1 GRNTLR
7 EALRVLELQGVIMIR
22 PGRGGGPTVS
32 MPDSRHL
39 ASTLALLMQFA
50 NTPFRAIVETR
61 LHVEPLTAE
70 LCAERADADVV
81 RQLRESVDRMR
92 SELNNEKVFLYENQ
106 RFHELVAW

>member
-1 GRNTLR
+1 
-7 EALRVLELQGVIMIR
+7 
-22 PGRGGGPTVS
+22 
-32 MPDSRHL
+32 HL

-106 RFHELVAW
+106 RFHELVAWGSGNPLFSYLLNSLDWITDGTALG